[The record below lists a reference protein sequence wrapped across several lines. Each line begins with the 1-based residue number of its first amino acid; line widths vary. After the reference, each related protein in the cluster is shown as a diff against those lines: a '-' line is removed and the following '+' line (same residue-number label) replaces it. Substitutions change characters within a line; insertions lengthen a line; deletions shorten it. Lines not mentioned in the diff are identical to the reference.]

1 VDSKALPRVIVMLK
15 YPQAGAV
22 KTRLVPALGE
32 QRACELYRALV
43 HHTLREVKRFTTQEG
58 ASVQVRI
65 AGAPDCQTT
74 RQWLGAEMSAPQGD
88 GDLGQRMERAVQE
101 AFEGGAPAA
110 IVIGADCPELGAGH
124 LAAALR
130 VLERKDVVLGP
141 AADGGYY
148 LLGMRR
154 FIPELFRGIEWS
166 SERVL
171 DQTLA
176 ALRQLR
182 VECELLDTLHD
193 IDRAKDLPFWAE
205 TNSARAMGRGKVSV
219 IVPALNEVAH
229 LPATLE
235 AAQRGEPHEIIVVD
249 GGSADDTAKIARS
262 LDCIVL
268 NGPRCRAQ
276 QMNVGAVMATGEY
289 LLFLHADTLLP
300 ADYVTHVR
308 QILAQPEAV
317 GGAFMFATSDDFAG
331 RKLVERATNWRAR
344 LWQFPYGDQGLFLRR
359 NSYKQIGGFPDM
371 PIMEDYEFVR
381 RLRRLGK
388 IVIAP
393 ATAVTSGRRW
403 QRLGVLR
410 TTLTN
415 RAIILGYHL
424 GISPSRLA
432 GWYHAGRSEQVGLVS
447 ARAHPEPI
455 RSAAN

>member
-1 VDSKALPRVIVMLK
+1 
-15 YPQAGAV
+15 
-22 KTRLVPALGE
+22 
-32 QRACELYRALV
+32 
-43 HHTLREVKRFTTQEG
+43 
-58 ASVQVRI
+58 
-65 AGAPDCQTT
+65 
-74 RQWLGAEMSAPQGD
+74 
-88 GDLGQRMERAVQE
+88 
-101 AFEGGAPAA
+101 
-110 IVIGADCPELGAGH
+110 
-124 LAAALR
+124 
-130 VLERKDVVLGP
+130 
-141 AADGGYY
+141 
-148 LLGMRR
+148 
-154 FIPELFRGIEWS
+154 
-166 SERVL
+166 
-171 DQTLA
+171 
-176 ALRQLR
+176 
-182 VECELLDTLHD
+182 
-193 IDRAKDLPFWAE
+193 
-205 TNSARAMGRGKVSV
+205 
-219 IVPALNEVAH
+219 

-276 QMNVGAVMATGEY
+276 QMNVGAAMATGEY

-331 RKLVERATNWRAR
+331 RKLVERATNWRVR

-359 NSYKQIGGFPDM
+359 NSFKQIGGFPDM

-432 GWYHAGRSEQVGLVS
+432 GWYHGGRSEQVGLVS